1 MHLGYTTQVTGIVHV
16 SVYVCNEGVGQGARD
31 RLLENVCSMMKNLM
45 IAAQQAP
52 DALDVPRS
60 EQVRYIA
67 ML

>member
-1 MHLGYTTQVTGIVHV
+1 MPLGYTTQLPTAIHV
-16 SVYVCNEGVGQGARD
+16 SVYVCNEGVEQGARD
-31 RLLENVCSMMKNLM
+31 RLLENVCSMMKNLKF
-45 IAAQQAP
+45 AAQQAL